1 MSTLILNSLLYK
13 FYFYQY
19 YIDDSDEHV
28 IKTFGYDNSTLEI
41 YKKFKNTLL
50 SEWIY
55 RLIYIKHLIIDP
67 TWEYNY
73 QIN

>member
-50 SEWIY
+50 SE
-55 RLIYIKHLIIDP
+55 
-67 TWEYNY
+67 
-73 QIN
+73 